1 MKKRILVTHTTYR
14 YIDVEIPDEDLFND
28 LIEDLNIVKEKDDI
42 VNFDTILEDI
52 DLDCY
57 SCKIIDDIEEEEI
70 SIE

>member
-14 YIDVEIPDEDLFND
+14 YIDVEIPDEELFND

-57 SCKIIDDIEEEEI
+57 SCEIIDDIEEEEI